1 MEIRQGRRNS
11 WKFGHGRRNFTPK
24 QIEKFKTSPE
34 YYLEFVKAVEEQING
49 RFPMMLKDS
58 ESQAQAF
65 KLLSIYMTALLGNDK
80 HLCKAL
86 IPSFAVGCR
95 RLTPGPGYLESLTKE
110 NVRVVTENIAR
121 IVPTGIEIAT
131 GDVAEVDSL
140 ICATVFDLSFRPRFS
155 VIGRKGNLQD
165 LWTEN
170 LPRAYMSCAVHDS
183 PIISCSSAPTAP
195 SATAV
200 KASGY

>member
-1 MEIRQGRRNS
+1 MQ
-11 WKFGHGRRNFTPK
+11 
-24 QIEKFKTSPE
+24 
-34 YYLEFVKAVEEQING
+34 
-49 RFPMMLKDS
+49 KDS

-140 ICATVFDLSFRPRFS
+140 ICATGFDLSFRPRFS

-170 LPRAYMSCAVHDS
+170 LPRAYMSCVVHDS
-183 PIISCSSAPTAP
+183 PIISVSPLITRDKENDVTNVFVKCSSAPTAP